1 MLDVHSIIWAID
13 HIFPND
19 FFFIDNLHSLGI
31 DHSFLTAIIDHNLN
45 GEIWL
50 ADIPVID
57 RKFES
62 EINQLILIDSRI
74 SLFFNQRAYPTWEIV
89 RKDKIDCRKCLNG
102 NQTLILCK
110 CLNENQTL
118 IFCKL
123 FTLKVRVYLVVNLD
137 NKLTVTFKV
146 HHIILWRI
154 LNITFLPRRIHR
166 VSPNNNMDFLRKVC
180 TFWRSLC
187 YIKEPPQNC
196 IINIVSQ
203 FILVTQG

>member
-1 MLDVHSIIWAID
+1 MSELSHAWCPFNYLGNRSY
-13 HIFPND
+13 FSER
-19 FFFIDNLHSLGI
+19 FFFIDNFHSLGI
-31 DHSFLTAIIDHNLN
+31 DHSFLTAIIYHNLN

-62 EINQLILIDSRI
+62 EISQLILIDGWI

-89 RKDKIDCRKCLNG
+89 RKGQIDWQKCLNG
-102 NQTLILCK
+102 NQTWIL
-110 CLNENQTL
+110 
-118 IFCKL
+118 CKL

-154 LNITFLPRRIHR
+154 LNITYPTKANT
-166 VSPNNNMDFLRKVC
+166 SC
-180 TFWRSLC
+180 
-187 YIKEPPQNC
+187 EPQ
-196 IINIVSQ
+196 
-203 FILVTQG
+203 